1 MNYVAFAG
9 ISAMDNLY
17 TQSVLKMKAKEL
29 IEDNIKKE

>member
-17 TQSVLKMKAKEL
+17 TQSIVKMKAKEL
-29 IEDNIKKE
+29 FDDV